1 MLTERDLELIGG
13 VVTKAIE
20 PVREEVKE
28 LRKDV
33 TVLQE
38 NVAELQVGMTELRKD
53 VTELQVGMTELRKD
67 VTALQIGMEKL
78 STDVDTL
85 TRKTD
90 RIECIM
96 ENELRPNICK
106 IAEGHLDLSR
116 KLDMVRV
123 RRSEY
128 TLLDIKVSGLQLDI
142 REIRDRLRVA

>member
-1 MLTERDLELIGG
+1 MLNERDLELIGG

-33 TVLQE
+33 T
-38 NVAELQVGMTELRKD
+38 ELQVGMKELRAD
-53 VTELQVGMTELRKD
+53 VTKLQGDVVELQT
-67 VTALQIGMEKL
+67 GMEKL
-78 STDVDTL
+78 STDVERL
-85 TRKTD
+85 GRKTEK
-90 RIECIM
+90 IEFIM

-142 REIRDRLRVA
+142 REIRDKLKIA